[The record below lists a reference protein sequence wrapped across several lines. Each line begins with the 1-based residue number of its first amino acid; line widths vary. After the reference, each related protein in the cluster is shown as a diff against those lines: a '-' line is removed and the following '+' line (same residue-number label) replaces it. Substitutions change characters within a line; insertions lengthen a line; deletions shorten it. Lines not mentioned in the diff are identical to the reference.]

1 MVGDSKIMYLSPGL
15 YHRIIRPR
23 WFTKTY
29 IHDHIKSQFT
39 VENKIVLDFGCGTGA
54 NCCMF
59 GTEHYYGIDPDVNRV
74 QFAKRLYPNHTFTI
88 FDGKR
93 IPMHNQ
99 TVDLLLIVA
108 VLHHISNE
116 QISEYLSEF
125 HRVLKPDG
133 KIIIIE
139 PYLSRKKKFNN
150 WFMTRYDDGEYIRNE
165 DDYLQLF
172 NNQRYDCT
180 VLKKFQKLLLY
191 NEIFFIAVPKPK
203 NTQNDNPFLKPSFD
217 EGVIPMNDTSQG
229 KFFTN
234 EAP

>member
-1 MVGDSKIMYLSPGL
+1 
-15 YHRIIRPR
+15 
-23 WFTKTY
+23 
-29 IHDHIKSQFT
+29 
-39 VENKIVLDFGCGTGA
+39 
-54 NCCMF
+54 MF
-59 GTEHYYGIDPDVNRV
+59 GTEHYYGIDTDVNRV
-74 QFAKRLYPNHTFTI
+74 QFAKRLYPNHTFTV

-191 NEIFFIAVPKPK
+191 NEIFFTAVPKPK
-203 NTQNDNPFLKPSFD
+203 NTQNDNLFLKPSFN
-217 EGVIPMNDTSQG
+217 EGVIPMNHTSQG